1 MAGTIMMYG
10 GTGGIGEACAREL
23 RGRGYGLH
31 LVARSENRL
40 QALAEELE
48 AGFTAGDV
56 NDTETFERAAEEA
69 GRELAGLVYAVGT
82 INLGSFSRLGRED
95 YERDFRV
102 NALGAALA
110 VRSAL
115 PALKQS
121 EQPAS
126 VVFFSSVAA
135 ARGFKWHAS
144 MGMAK
149 AAVSGLTV
157 SLAAELAPQVRINAV
172 APSLTR
178 TPLAA
183 GILSSEKTA
192 AAIAAG
198 HPLPR
203 LGAAQDIAA
212 LTAFLVSSD
221 ADWITGQVIGV
232 DGGRSTIAG
241 QG

>member
-10 GTGGIGEACAREL
+10 GTGGIGEACAREF

-31 LVARSENRL
+31 LVAR
-40 QALAEELE
+40 
-48 AGFTAGDV
+48 
-56 NDTETFERAAEEA
+56 
-69 GRELAGLVYAVGT
+69 
-82 INLGSFSRLGRED
+82 
-95 YERDFRV
+95 
-102 NALGAALA
+102 
-110 VRSAL
+110 
-115 PALKQS
+115 
-121 EQPAS
+121 
-126 VVFFSSVAA
+126 
-135 ARGFKWHAS
+135 
-144 MGMAK
+144 
-149 AAVSGLTV
+149 
-157 SLAAELAPQVRINAV
+157 
-172 APSLTR
+172 
-178 TPLAA
+178 
-183 GILSSEKTA
+183 SEKTA